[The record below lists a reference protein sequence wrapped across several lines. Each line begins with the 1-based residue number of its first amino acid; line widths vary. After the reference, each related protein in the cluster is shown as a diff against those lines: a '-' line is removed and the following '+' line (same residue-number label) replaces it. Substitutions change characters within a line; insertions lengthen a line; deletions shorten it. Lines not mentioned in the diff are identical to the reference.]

1 MADLLTGIESPLHH
15 LHDEGE
21 RYRTAVAEGRVEV
34 DAQTIDAIRK
44 GQTAKGDVLQTAR
57 VAALMA
63 AKRTTELIPH
73 ALDVH
78 LQGIDLSFDFVEDPS
93 AVLIRAYAK
102 SSGTTGVEMEALT
115 AVAVA
120 GLTIYDMCKSLTKE
134 INITGVHLVAKT
146 GGQSGDYRRQEPLT
160 DRG

>member
-1 MADLLTGIESPLHH
+1 MHR

-21 RYRTAVAEGRVEV
+21 RYRTAVAEGRVEL
-34 DAQTIDAIRK
+34 DAQTIEAIRN
-44 GQTAKGDVLQTAR
+44 GHVAKGDVLQTAR

-78 LQGIDLSFDFVEDPS
+78 LQGIDLSFELLTDPS
-93 AVLIRAYAK
+93 AVSIRAYAK
-102 SSGTTGVEMEALT
+102 SAGATGVEMEALT

-120 GLTIYDMCKSLTKE
+120 GLTIYDMCKSLTKD

-146 GGQSGDYRRQEPLT
+146 GGQSGDYRRQGPLT
-160 DRG
+160 D